1 MSLCVRLRTGAGW
14 TAVTEGARTRTPAN
28 NTVTPSSSTHPN
40 KPSSPLALTPLGADI
55 KTIQLDSVP
64 CRVATHNSY
73 TEREVHNMVHTHTH
87 TPPRRRHYDDVV
99 LNSPLMGICA
109 MGARCWARCCC
120 CCWWRRRKRR
130 RRSRTWR
137 RRRLSGNTHT
147 HSSTRSLNAR
157 QTSLCTHTSS
167 ACGRKTHND
176 SAHK

>member
-1 MSLCVRLRTGAGW
+1 MSLCVRLRAGAGW

-73 TEREVHNMVHTHTH
+73 TEREVHNMVHKHTH
-87 TPPRRRHYDDVV
+87 TPPRRRHHDDVV

-120 CCWWRRRKRR
+120 WWR
-130 RRSRTWR
+130 RRSRTCR